1 MGVSIIWTFMMIA
14 IYKLLGRAMVEGI
27 TAWQGDVQGGFPARN
42 CAIVVKLI
50 ALKINRL
57 IRRRWKVYSLP
68 FVLEEIFF
76 FFFQI

>member
-1 MGVSIIWTFMMIA
+1 MTIA

-68 FVLEEIFF
+68 FVLRKSCNFF
-76 FFFQI
+76 FFKFDQIVRFN